1 MYTANIKNLLDLF
14 ELPNYKTTT
23 YKSWVT
29 DYDVKILEDGKLELT
44 LSVLGHDPKNIKLEA
59 IEDKISIKSTKED
72 GSSSLVQ
79 DIDASF
85 SLGKDYDGTKS
96 EAKFQNG
103 LLTITVDKRNERK
116 AKTIKFLSNFLILD
130 F

>member
-1 MYTANIKNLLDLF
+1 MYTANIKTLLDLF
-14 ELPNYKTTT
+14 ELQNYKTST

-29 DYDVKILEDGKLELT
+29 DYDLKTLEDGKLELT

-59 IEDKISIKSTKED
+59 VEDKISIKSLKEES
-72 GSSSLVQ
+72 SSSLVQ
-79 DIDASF
+79 DIDTSF

-96 EAKFQNG
+96 EAKFHNG

-116 AKTIKFLSNFLILD
+116 AKTIKISF
-130 F
+130 

>member
-1 MYTANIKNLLDLF
+1 MYTANIKTLLDLF
-14 ELPNYKTTT
+14 ELPNYKTST

-29 DYDVKILEDGKLELT
+29 DYDINTLEDGKLELT

-116 AKTIKFLSNFLILD
+116 AKTIKISF
-130 F
+130 